1 MAVRQHPQDLVGR
14 LATDQGQ
21 RHGGDGW
28 RPAQAHPAADQGRHS
43 EPDQPG
49 DRPHRQPQR
58 TRRIARAIHQGEPQ
72 IDQVPRRRKRRF
84 LRRDLDDGLDAEV
97 VKPPGVDAITSMT
110 NPERMGRDL
119 VDDPV
124 PRRPLGD
131 ISPEIFDQRTP
142 VVNPLNPG

>member
-1 MAVRQHPQDLVGR
+1 
-14 LATDQGQ
+14 
-21 RHGGDGW
+21 
-28 RPAQAHPAADQGRHS
+28 
-43 EPDQPG
+43 
-49 DRPHRQPQR
+49 
-58 TRRIARAIHQGEPQ
+58 
-72 IDQVPRRRKRRF
+72 
-84 LRRDLDDGLDAEV
+84 